1 MNGFGACRPSHD
13 LCKPPV
19 AHVIRETSYV
29 KVGKVG
35 GGKCD
40 RVRRPRAKSFEGV
53 WNRKWTLKPAG
64 RKVCRWRGEAGEFQK
79 NNCRWLNSLL
89 FPPAFAQP
97 HRAERPLAFTG
108 KDLTVALLFSSPL
121 PPGTS
126 RPPQL
131 SNSHKGSGRLTAR
144 THHAIWINF
153 FMTCLF
159 DQGY

>member
-40 RVRRPRAKSFEGV
+40 RVRRPRAKSFEGA
-53 WNRKWTLKPAG
+53 LG
-64 RKVCRWRGEAGEFQK
+64 SKVDIEACWSESLVDGEVRLVKLQK
-79 NNCRWLNSLL
+79 NNGRWLNSLL

-108 KDLTVALLFSSPL
+108 KDLTVALLFF
-121 PPGTS
+121 
-126 RPPQL
+126 L
-131 SNSHKGSGRLTAR
+131 SAPTRHVQTA
-144 THHAIWINF
+144 TVE
-153 FMTCLF
+153 
-159 DQGY
+159 